1 MLYKFIGSQVTSIY
15 KDAPNSV
22 LKTIG
27 FMESTFSRGNWCY
40 EIRFESDD
48 FESDLHQMKFTSAIA
63 YRLEHLHRPRIVNR
77 LLANF

>member
-27 FMESTFSRGNWCY
+27 FMGSTFSRGYWCY

-48 FESDLHQMKFTSAIA
+48 FESNLHQMKFTPAIA
-63 YRLEHLHRPRIVNR
+63 YR
-77 LLANF
+77 